1 MKKLSKYDSIYKTAV
16 SKWEEENERNFD
28 GTAQAMLSNALEFIR
43 KQQKHFPEEIQ
54 KINESEIFEASLLD
68 SLRFSLLNFIL
79 SGNDD
84 MKLYGEETRESW
96 AYTSSLLLKMRNLYR
111 QIPEARRDVINAHL
125 KVRDTGQLPDDLG
138 VTLMQAR
145 LICAR
150 WGNKLE
156 TRGRKAQPFS
166 ILVVRVA
173 ENIEDTFGR
182 NLSRSYDVFP
192 DNLFENCKT
201 AFTNHD
207 LNLVYVVSR
216 VVIHDIT
223 IENVK
228 SAMKNHFSRP
238 DQS

>member
-1 MKKLSKYDSIYKTAV
+1 MKKLSRYDSIYKKAV
-16 SKWEEENERNFD
+16 SEWEAENERNLD
-28 GTAQAMLSNALEFIR
+28 DIAQAMLSNVLDFIR
-43 KQQKHFPEEIQ
+43 KQQKHFPEEMK
-54 KINESEIFEASLLD
+54 KINESDIFEASLLD
-68 SLRFSLLNFIL
+68 SLRFSLSNFIL
-79 SGNDD
+79 YANED
-84 MKLYGEETRESW
+84 MKLYKEETRESW
-96 AYTSSLLLKMRNLYR
+96 QYTSSLLSKMRNLYR
-111 QIPEARRDVINAHL
+111 QIPEEQHDVINAHL

-138 VTLMQAR
+138 VTLMQAG

-150 WGNKLE
+150 WGAKRE

-166 ILVVRVA
+166 ILVVRLA

-207 LNLVYVVSR
+207 LNLVYVASR